1 MAKNQEKNVNPEAEE
16 QSEELEIQK
25 KPGFGQKVKTGVENL
40 KVDASLFWARNKKK
54 VLVGTGLIVGGV
66 LTVAG
71 LKKFSEDGVI
81 YDDDGEMVYESED
94 SEAEEEDMTTDESV
108 VGEE

>member
-1 MAKNQEKNVNPEAEE
+1 MAKNQEKNVNPEAE

-81 YDDDGEMVYESED
+81 YDEDGEMVCESED
-94 SEAEEEDMTTDESV
+94 PEAEAEDMTTDESV
-108 VGEE
+108 VEEE